1 MDFKKK
7 PKVKRVSSS
16 KKTASK
22 STEEKRLSLD
32 FRGKD
37 LSKQIEL
44 AEKIVVGH
52 TKEFF
57 FGKISNLRNVRNL
70 VLVWLFLMGGL
81 LLSVALFR
89 NFSQSTYKQ
98 SQFVDGGIYS
108 EGLTGE
114 IKTLNPIFATTEAE
128 KSFSK
133 LAFVSLFDI
142 DSSGKLN
149 TQLAKTVSTSDDYK
163 SFEVKIAENA
173 VWSDGEKLTAD
184 DVIFTTEILRD
195 KNLNPSSYSSWS
207 GVKVSKKSDF
217 ELKFEMPTASKLV
230 LYAFNFPILPKHK
243 FAGVEMAK
251 IRENQ
256 FSRNPVTSGKFNF
269 ESITRTDDK
278 TTILLARNEKYFA
291 GAPKLTKF
299 ELVTY
304 SSEENLKSALVGG
317 EISGSPSVNLR
328 DFDNSKKS
336 ALDERQMLVNR
347 GVYAFFN
354 TSTGVFKDKSIRQA
368 VQKGVDVSKILS
380 KMYAVENLSFPVLRE
395 DLNIEKLER
404 PTINIEEARKKLDE
418 AGWILNG
425 KTRVKDGQKLRINL
439 VSTNEKNLENATRE
453 LKNQL
458 ENLGLE
464 VEITIADKDDKSGSF
479 IQSVLDP
486 RSYDI
491 LVYEI
496 DFGAD
501 SADVYAFWHSSQA
514 NSNGL
519 NFSNFSDAVSDDIL
533 LNARTASSDQ
543 KQKEL
548 LTAFSKRWLDQAPAI
563 AISRSKTNYVFRK
576 SVKTFDSQNKFV
588 EKINRYADVQYW
600 QVDKSELYKT
610 P

>member
-22 STEEKRLSLD
+22 SIEEKRLSLD

-70 VLVWLFLMGGL
+70 VFVWLFLMGGL

-89 NFSQSTYKQ
+89 NFSQSIYKE

-108 EGLTGE
+108 EGLIGE

-149 TQLAKTVSTSDDYK
+149 TQLAKTVSTNDDYK

-195 KNLNPSSYSSWS
+195 KNLNPSGYSSWS

-217 ELKFEMPTASKLV
+217 ELKFEMPTTSKLV
-230 LYAFNFPILPKHK
+230 LYALNFPILPKHK
-243 FAGVEMAK
+243 FVGVEMAK

-328 DFDNSKKS
+328 DFDNSKKT

-368 VQKGVDVSKILS
+368 VQKGVDISKILS
-380 KMYAVENLSFPVLRE
+380 KMYAVENLSFPVLCE
-395 DLNIEKLER
+395 DLNIEKLEK

-418 AGWILNG
+418 AGWNLNG

-453 LKNQL
+453 LKKQL
-458 ENLGLE
+458 ENLGFE

-479 IQSVLDP
+479 IQSVLGP
-486 RSYDI
+486 RGYDI

-548 LTAFSKRWLDQAPAI
+548 LTAFSKRWLDQTPAI
-563 AISRSKTNYVFRK
+563 AISRSKINYVFRK

>member
-1 MDFKKK
+1 M
-7 PKVKRVSSS
+7 
-16 KKTASK
+16 
-22 STEEKRLSLD
+22 
-32 FRGKD
+32 
-37 LSKQIEL
+37 
-44 AEKIVVGH
+44 
-52 TKEFF
+52 
-57 FGKISNLRNVRNL
+57 
-70 VLVWLFLMGGL
+70 
-81 LLSVALFR
+81 
-89 NFSQSTYKQ
+89 
-98 SQFVDGGIYS
+98 
-108 EGLTGE
+108 
-114 IKTLNPIFATTEAE
+114 
-128 KSFSK
+128 
-133 LAFVSLFDI
+133 
-142 DSSGKLN
+142 
-149 TQLAKTVSTSDDYK
+149 
-163 SFEVKIAENA
+163 
-173 VWSDGEKLTAD
+173 
-184 DVIFTTEILRD
+184 
-195 KNLNPSSYSSWS
+195 
-207 GVKVSKKSDF
+207 
-217 ELKFEMPTASKLV
+217 
-230 LYAFNFPILPKHK
+230 
-243 FAGVEMAK
+243 
-251 IRENQ
+251 
-256 FSRNPVTSGKFNF
+256 
-269 ESITRTDDK
+269 
-278 TTILLARNEKYFA
+278 
-291 GAPKLTKF
+291 
-299 ELVTY
+299 
-304 SSEENLKSALVGG
+304 
-317 EISGSPSVNLR
+317 
-328 DFDNSKKS
+328 
-336 ALDERQMLVNR
+336 
-347 GVYAFFN
+347 
-354 TSTGVFKDKSIRQA
+354 
-368 VQKGVDVSKILS
+368 QKGVDVSKILS

-439 VSTNEKNLENATRE
+439 FSTNEKNLENATRE

-479 IQSVLDP
+479 IQSVLDL